1 MKKTIVFLSLIL
13 SSITSFAAGKDGYL
27 VKVKLN
33 GLKDTVC
40 YLGNHFGDKQYI
52 RDTAR
57 IDNKG
62 NAVFK
67 GDKKLEG
74 GLYLIITP
82 SKKYFEIV
90 VNDDQDFAIETD
102 TVEFIKHAKITGS
115 EENKLFFE
123 YLNFVSAKHYEITPL
138 RAMYEKN
145 KANDSAT
152 YYLNKINAIDKEVK
166 DFKIN
171 YQNKY
176 PQHVI
181 TAIFKATKE
190 IEIPETPILAN
201 GRPDSTFSYRY
212 YKAHFFDNIDFCDD
226 RLLRTP
232 IFHQKLEQ
240 YMKNMILQIPDSINK
255 ESDIIIA
262 KAKKGNKEIFK
273 YCVWYITNTYE
284 TSNIMGMDAVFVH
297 MAENYYTYDQ
307 AFWVDSTQIFKI
319 RDRARILKPLLIG
332 KVAPNLTM
340 FDNLGKI
347 QSLHKQTN
355 PYTIL
360 VFWDPD
366 CGHCKKSMPFIID
379 TYNKLKS
386 QGVGVFAVCTEVE
399 IDKWKNYI
407 SENKLTWVNVSD
419 PEFTTNFRASYDITS
434 TPQIYILNSK
444 KEIIA
449 KKIGAEQLEEFMERE
464 LKKGTAIK

>member
-1 MKKTIVFLSLIL
+1 MKKNSIFLFLTFASLQL
-13 SSITSFAAGKDGYL
+13 FAAGKDGYSI
-27 VKVKLN
+27 KVKLI

-57 IDNKG
+57 VDSKG
-62 NAVFK
+62 NVIFK
-67 GDKKLEG
+67 GNKKLDG
-74 GLYLIITP
+74 GLYLIIMP

-102 TVEFIKHAKITGS
+102 TLEFIKHAKISGS

-123 YLNFVSAKHYEITPL
+123 YLNFVSTKHSEVTPL
-138 RAMYEKN
+138 RAMYDKH
-145 KANDSAT
+145 KDTDSAK
-152 YYLNKINAIDKEVK
+152 YFLNKVNAIDKEVK
-166 DFKIN
+166 DYKVN

-176 PQHVI
+176 PNHLI
-181 TAIFKATKE
+181 TAIFKATTE
-190 IEIPETPILAN
+190 IEIPEAPKLAN
-201 GRPDSTFSYRY
+201 GRVDSTFAYRY
-212 YKAHFFDNIDFCDD
+212 YKAHFFDNINFSDD

-240 YMKNMILQIPDSINK
+240 YMKNMILQMPDSINK
-255 ESDIIIA
+255 EADYIIA

-297 MAENYYTYDQ
+297 MAEKYYTYDQ

-340 FDNLGKI
+340 LDDAGKV
-347 QSLHKQTN
+347 QSLHLVKAA
-355 PYTIL
+355 YTIL
-360 VFWDPD
+360 LFWDPD

-379 TYNKLKS
+379 AYKALKS
-386 QGVGVFAVCTEVE
+386 KGVEVFAVCSEVE
-399 IDKWKNYI
+399 LEKWTNYI
-407 SENKLTWVNVSD
+407 KENKLEWINVAD
-419 PEFTTNFRASYDITS
+419 AEFRTNFRAIYDITS

-449 KKIGAEQLEEFMERE
+449 KKIGAEQVEEFIERE
-464 LKKGTAIK
+464 LKKGK